1 MLTGNPIQSYIDR
14 LAIFQNNLETSLMF
28 NLLNKIL
35 AILCKWDL
43 SLLSL
48 CLIKIKAWTRIC
60 SSQFN
65 RIIENLQWHFHKL
78 PLLSVSIPTIQAN
91 KFSIRSKNPMMTFLV
106 SSQLKTHRINM
117 PMQECTMAY
126 PLEI

>member
-1 MLTGNPIQSYIDR
+1 MLTGNPIQSHIDQ
-14 LAIFQNNLETSLMF
+14 FQVFLNNLETSLMF

-35 AILCKWDL
+35 AIPCKWDL
-43 SLLSL
+43 SSLSL

-78 PLLSVSIPTIQAN
+78 PLLSMSIPTIPAN
-91 KFSIRSKNPMMTFLV
+91 KFIIRSQNPMMTFLV
-106 SSQLKTHRINM
+106 SSQLKTHKINM
-117 PMQECTMAY
+117 PMKECTMAY